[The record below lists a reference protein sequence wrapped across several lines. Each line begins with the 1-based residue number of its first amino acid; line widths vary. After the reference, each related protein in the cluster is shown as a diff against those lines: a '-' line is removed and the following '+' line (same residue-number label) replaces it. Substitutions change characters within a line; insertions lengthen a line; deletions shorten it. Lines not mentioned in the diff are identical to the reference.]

1 MQSVRLQNIR
11 KTFGAV
17 VAVDDVTVEF
27 EAGSLTAVLG
37 PSGCGKTT
45 TLNLIAGFER
55 PDVGTIHFG
64 DRLIANAAQGVA
76 VPTSRRNLGMVF
88 QSYALWPHL
97 TVGENVVYGLKMR
110 GAGRAEGDAAVKQA
124 LASVRLEG
132 YLDRYPHE
140 LSGGQQQ
147 RVALARALAY
157 SPAALLF
164 DEPLSNLDA
173 QLREKMRMEL
183 RDIHRRIGV
192 TAIYVT
198 HDQAEAMVLS
208 DRIVVMGEGRI
219 RQIGTPRELYERP
232 ANAYVARFIGRTNLL
247 KARLLEKREDWALV
261 RIDAMSYDIHCR
273 WVGAT
278 GHDAAGVL
286 SVRPEAIHL
295 KPALEAAP
303 GTPIGE
309 VRSTS
314 YLGNL
319 QDYRVAVGS
328 TVIDVE
334 QSGAREWSV
343 GEAVAVEI
351 DPGCTYFVM
360 ETAIDQRPTADAPA
374 P

>member
-1 MQSVRLQNIR
+1 MQGVRLQNIR
-11 KTFGAV
+11 KTFGSV
-17 VAVDDVTVEF
+17 VAVDGISVEF
-27 EAGSLTAVLG
+27 EAGALTAVLG

-45 TLNLIAGFER
+45 TLNLIAGFEQ
-55 PDVGTIHFG
+55 PDTGTIHFG
-64 DRLIANAAQGVA
+64 DRLIADAARSLA

-97 TVGENVVYGLKMR
+97 TVGENVAYGLKMR
-110 GAGRAEGDAAVKQA
+110 GASRAERDAAVTRA
-124 LASVRLEG
+124 LDSMRLHG

-157 SPAALLF
+157 SPATLLF

-173 QLREKMRMEL
+173 QLREEMRVEL
-183 RDIHRRIGV
+183 KDIHNRIGV

-232 ANAYVARFIGRTNLL
+232 ADAYVARFIGRTNLL
-247 KARLLEKREDWALV
+247 KSRLLEQREDWALV
-261 RIDAMSYDIHCR
+261 RIDGMGQEMHCR
-273 WVGAT
+273 HAGTA
-278 GHDAAGVL
+278 GSNAGGVL

-295 KPALEAAP
+295 KPASEAAA
-303 GTPIGE
+303 GAPIGE
-309 VRSTS
+309 VRATS

-319 QDYRVAVGS
+319 QEYRVAVGS
-328 TVIDVE
+328 TVLE
-334 QSGAREWSV
+334 
-343 GEAVAVEI
+343 
-351 DPGCTYFVM
+351 
-360 ETAIDQRPTADAPA
+360 
-374 P
+374 

>member
-1 MQSVRLQNIR
+1 
-11 KTFGAV
+11 
-17 VAVDDVTVEF
+17 VEF

-55 PDVGTIHFG
+55 PDTGTIHFG
-64 DRLIANAAQGVA
+64 DQLIADPAHGVA
-76 VPTSRRNLGMVF
+76 IPTSRRNLGMVF

-110 GAGRAEGDAAVKQA
+110 GAGRAERDAAVKQA
-124 LASVRLEG
+124 LASVRLDG
-132 YLDRYPHE
+132 YLDRYPHQ

-157 SPAALLF
+157 SPATLLF

-173 QLREKMRMEL
+173 LLREEMRIEL

-208 DRIVVMGEGRI
+208 DRIVVMAEGRI

-232 ANAYVARFIGRTNLL
+232 ANTYVARFIGRTNLL
-247 KARLLEKREDWALV
+247 KARFLEKRADWALV
-261 RIDAMSYDIHCR
+261 RIDPMTCDIRCR
-273 WVGAT
+273 FVGAA
-278 GHDAAGVL
+278 GPDAAGVL

-295 KPALEAAP
+295 KPASEAAP

-328 TVIDVE
+328 TIIEVE
-334 QSGAREWSV
+334 QSGAREWNV

-351 DPGCTYFVM
+351 DPVQAYFIVD
-360 ETAIDQRPTADAPA
+360 TDQRSTVGAP
-374 P
+374 PP